1 MKKNIAI
8 IGAFDRYNYGD
19 LLFPIIIE
27 LYLKKF
33 YKEYLSEYTFNYYGL
48 KESNLSIYGGKTTK
62 SIVELLEKNNM
73 PNGSILI
80 VSGGNVLPARLSD
93 MYLDLQE
100 NRLILFLN
108 KVFRKLI
115 GVNIYEKL
123 LKKNIDI
130 NNSFPWIYGKEDFHE
145 NVSIAYNTVGGAS
158 LDKLKS
164 KELDFIKQKL
174 KSSDYLSVRDKK
186 TKDNLIKLS
195 PKLYPDSATIMSE
208 IFSKDILKDKISNNV
223 KHIINEFPDGYICIQ
238 SNLFSIRNKES
249 ILAEQLE
256 LIVEQFKLGVVLLPI
271 GIASNHDDDI
281 ALQRLKMKLKIKS
294 VLPEKINI
302 YDIMYLIS
310 NSKFFG
316 GTSLHGNITA
326 MSYAIPHI
334 GFNKN
339 VTKLNEY
346 LGTWDLKEQGGCIE
360 FRELFDKFKEVMSIP
375 KESLINKREELIDLT
390 SENFKNMFDKILK
403 G

>member
-27 LYLKKF
+27 LYLKNF
-33 YKEYLSEYTFNYYGL
+33 YKEYLPEYEINYYGL
-48 KESNLSIYGGKTTK
+48 KESDLSIYGGKITK
-62 SIVELLEKNNM
+62 SIKELFVKNNM
-73 PNGSILI
+73 PNDSILI

-93 MYLDLQE
+93 MHLDLQE
-100 NRLILFLN
+100 NRLILFIN

-115 GVNIYEKL
+115 GINIYEKL
-123 LKKNIDI
+123 LKKNLNID
-130 NNSFPWIYGKEDFHE
+130 NGFPWIYSKKDFSE
-145 NVSIAYNTVGGAS
+145 NVSIVYNTVGGAS
-158 LDKLKS
+158 LNKLKA
-164 KELDFIKQKL
+164 KEQDFIKQKL
-174 KSSDYLSVRDKK
+174 KSSDYLSVRDKS
-186 TKDNLIKLS
+186 TKNNLIELS

-208 IFSKDILKDKISNNV
+208 IFSMNILKDKISERV
-223 KHIINEFPDGYICIQ
+223 KYIANEFPNGYICIQ
-238 SNLFSIRNKES
+238 SNLFSIRNKEH

-256 LIVEQFKLGVVLLPI
+256 LIVEKFKVGVVLLPI

-281 ALQRLKMKLKIKS
+281 ALKRLKMKLKIS
-294 VLPEKINI
+294 AVLPEKINV

-334 GFNKN
+334 GLNKDI
-339 VTKLNEY
+339 TKLDEY
-346 LGTWDLKEQGGCIE
+346 LKTWDLKEQGYCIA
-360 FRELFDKFKEVMSIP
+360 FNELFNKFEEVINIP
-375 KESLINKREELIDLT
+375 KERLINKRDQLIEL
-390 SENFKNMFDKILK
+390 SQENFENMFNKILK
-403 G
+403 E